1 MITVIQAWKQ
11 HESELRSWLRSRLNH
26 VDDAHD
32 VLQQVFEK
40 ALLQGDRFCSVE
52 NVRAWL
58 FQVARNIL
66 IDRYR
71 MQHHELPLPDDVVA
85 DVPTVD
91 MVDELSECLP
101 RVLSELAADD
111 RAIIV
116 PCDLNGVSQQAY
128 ADAQG
133 LTLSAV
139 KSRIQ
144 RARKRLRDTL
154 KKNCQVRTDESGKVC
169 CFVPRPP
176 LG

>member
-1 MITVIQAWKQ
+1 MECVIQAWDK
-11 HESELRSWLRSRLNH
+11 HEAELRAWLKGRLH
-26 VDDAHD
+26 HADDAND

-40 ALLQGDRFCSVE
+40 ALLQGEKFCSVG
-52 NVRAWL
+52 NARAWL

-71 MQHHELPLPDDVVA
+71 MQHHELPLPDELLA
-85 DVPTVD
+85 DVPVVD
-91 MVDELSECLP
+91 AVDELSECLP
-101 RVLSELAADD
+101 RVLSELSPDD

-116 PCDLNGVSQQAY
+116 QCDLNGVSQQAY
-128 ADAQG
+128 ADAKKMS
-133 LTLSAV
+133 LPAV

-144 RARKRLRDTL
+144 RARRRLRDTL
-154 KKNCQVRTDESGKVC
+154 EKNCQVRTDESGHVC